1 MSSMHM
7 LFAVSECEF
16 VFVYVCFEIL
26 PDPCF
31 MRRAMPARAMTAAA
45 PNQLTPNV
53 ARRYV
58 MLPPHRSF
66 TTSTLFLC
74 PPFSFMC
81 GANPHHLQKQ
91 KKHPLSEWARTAGRT
106 EGRTGTSLEIS
117 WQAARRRGTRS
128 DTLAHLHLPIDT
140 HTSPRSSD
148 SLHRIVYQE
157 PREGKGGS
165 SSNSTQS
172 PMQHTQTA
180 DFSAGRTTD
189 GSVLHCIAVQGDEIL
204 RACTMCRAIVLKD
217 EMYNCRYCYQNPI
230 CREHWPVK
238 KKNKA

>member
-66 TTSTLFLC
+66 TTPTLFLC

-117 WQAARRRGTRS
+117 WQAARRVSGTSR
-128 DTLAHLHLPIDT
+128 
-140 HTSPRSSD
+140 
-148 SLHRIVYQE
+148 
-157 PREGKGGS
+157 REGRQQQQFDTISDATYSDRAGARRI
-165 SSNSTQS
+165 
-172 PMQHTQTA
+172 HTCPNTLTPLTLLTLLTPPPTA
-180 DFSAGRTTD
+180 TSLPPPRNADT
-189 GSVLHCIAVQGDEIL
+189 
-204 RACTMCRAIVLKD
+204 
-217 EMYNCRYCYQNPI
+217 
-230 CREHWPVK
+230 
-238 KKNKA
+238 

>member
-1 MSSMHM
+1 
-7 LFAVSECEF
+7 LFHAQGDASTGDDRGRSKSADAKRSAT
-16 VFVYVCFEIL
+16 VCDATI
-26 PDPCF
+26 
-31 MRRAMPARAMTAAA
+31 
-45 PNQLTPNV
+45 
-53 ARRYV
+53 
-58 MLPPHRSF
+58 HRSF
-66 TTSTLFLC
+66 TTPTLFLC
-74 PPFSFMC
+74 PSFSFMC

-106 EGRTGTSLEIS
+106 AGRTGTSLEIS

-180 DFSAGRTTD
+180 QVRGASTHVQTHSLFSLFSLFSLPIPILPHCHTHP
-189 GSVLHCIAVQGDEIL
+189 SLHIPHPPPNAD
-204 RACTMCRAIVLKD
+204 T
-217 EMYNCRYCYQNPI
+217 
-230 CREHWPVK
+230 
-238 KKNKA
+238 